1 MSDFDDRYVLIIED
15 NRSDVKVLQSLLRQL
30 NIDCDSLD
38 GYEFMNEFMNVSIPD
53 VIFLD
58 LEMPGVNGYEII
70 SALQESPDFQH
81 IPVVA
86 YSSHSSEM
94 ANARQAGFHSFLG
107 KPLNSSS
114 FADQLRRIINNEP
127 VWEVRW

>member
-127 VWEVRW
+127 VWEVR

>member
-15 NRSDVKVLQSLLRQL
+15 NRSDIKVLQSLLKQL
-30 NIDCDSLD
+30 NISCDSLD
-38 GYEFMNEFMNVSIPD
+38 GYEFMNEIMNLSIPD

-94 ANARQAGFHSFLG
+94 ANAKQAGFHSFLG
-107 KPLNSSS
+107 KPLSSWD
-114 FADQLRRIINNEP
+114 FADQFARILKGEP
-127 VWEVRW
+127 VWEVR